1 MVPAWARDPAIGQ
14 RLINAR
20 VETLAERPAFRA
32 SLPERR
38 CVIFADGFFE
48 WTGAKDRRQPYRF
61 TVGGGTPFAFAALW
75 DRWAGGDD
83 PLETCTIVTCEA
95 NRLLAPLHDR
105 MPAILTAEALD
116 AWLHGSVADALGA
129 IAPFDARRMQ
139 AYPVTPQMNH
149 HAFED
154 PRAIAPIAP
163 IPSALALFLISLIS
177 SIVSLIA
184 AVSILVTEHYPE
196 SLWNF
201 QRGVVRWE
209 ARLLGYL
216 ASLVETYPPYSLS
229 A

>member
-1 MVPAWARDPAIGQ
+1 MCARFSLSDPGRLAERYPGFRSRRAYPPRFNIAPTQDVLAARAADRGELVTLRWGLVPAWARDPAIGQ

-163 IPSALALFLISLIS
+163 IPSALALF
-177 SIVSLIA
+177 
-184 AVSILVTEHYPE
+184 E
-196 SLWNF
+196 
-201 QRGVVRWE
+201 
-209 ARLLGYL
+209 
-216 ASLVETYPPYSLS
+216 
-229 A
+229 